1 MAHNSIEKA
10 LLVLSN
16 FENGNQPIGTVEL
29 AERLGLNKTTVS
41 RIVNTLKRH
50 NFLEQ
55 NPRTRQY
62 GLGPKIATLG
72 KAIIQSLE
80 GQISIIAQ
88 SYCDRLRD
96 QVAET
101 VHLEVL
107 SGSQFYLSYAVR
119 GPNPVSVAIDVGD
132 RVYCNVHA
140 GAKAITAFSHPEQ
153 IDFFLNNHIAE
164 YTTNSVTDK
173 AKLRDIYRQI
183 SVQGYSIDDGEYDV
197 NIYAIGAPV
206 FDHNNQA
213 VAAVVIVAP
222 YMRKNELEKDHV
234 IGLLKEAAA
243 LISGR
248 LHGTKDYQ
256 QICNIHR
263 TSAMS

>member
-1 MAHNSIEKA
+1 MEHNSIEKA
-10 LLVLSN
+10 LLVLAN

-29 AERLGLNKTTVS
+29 ANRLGLNKTTVS
-41 RIVNTLKRH
+41 RIVNMLKRH
-50 NFLEQ
+50 DFLEQ

-62 GLGPKIATLG
+62 ALGPKIATLG

-96 QVAET
+96 QVTET

-107 SGSQFYLSYAVR
+107 SGNQFYLSYAVR

-140 GAKAITAFSHPEQ
+140 GAKAIAAFSYPE
-153 IDFFLNNHIAE
+153 IVDTLLNIRLPV
-164 YTTNSVTDK
+164 YTPNSVTDK
-173 AKLRDIYRQI
+173 MKLHDLYGEIRE
-183 SVQGYSIDDGEYDV
+183 QGYSIDDGEYDV
-197 NIYAIGAPV
+197 NIYAIGAPI

-222 YMRKNELEKDHV
+222 YMRKRELEKDHV
-234 IGLLKEAAA
+234 IGLLKETAT
-243 LISGR
+243 LITSR
-248 LHGTKDYQ
+248 LHGTKNYQ
-256 QICNIHR
+256 QICDSHR
-263 TSAMS
+263 ASTGR

>member
-1 MAHNSIEKA
+1 MEHNSIEKA

-16 FENGNQPIGTVEL
+16 FEDGNRPIGTVEL
-29 AERLGLNKTTVS
+29 AQRLGLNKTTVS

-50 NFLEQ
+50 HFLEQ

-80 GQISIIAQ
+80 GQISMIAQ

-107 SGSQFYLSYAVR
+107 SGNQFYLSYAVR

-140 GAKAITAFSHPEQ
+140 GAKAITAFSYPEQ
-153 IDFFLNNHIAE
+153 VDYFLNNHKAA
-164 YTTNSVTDK
+164 YTSKSITDK
-173 AKLRDIYRQI
+173 TKLRELYVKI
-183 SVQGYSIDDGEYDV
+183 SEQGYSIDDGEYDE
-197 NIYAIGAPV
+197 NIYAIGAPI

-234 IGLLKEAAA
+234 IGLLKEAAT

-248 LHGTKDYQ
+248 LLGTKDYQ
-256 QICNIHR
+256 QICNLHR
-263 TSAMS
+263 ASTGS

>member
-1 MAHNSIEKA
+1 MEHNAIEKA

-50 NFLEQ
+50 NYLEQ
-55 NPRTRQY
+55 DPRTRQY

-72 KAIIQSLE
+72 KAIIQSLD
-80 GQISIIAQ
+80 GQISIMAQ
-88 SYCDRLRD
+88 PYCDRLRD

-107 SGSQFYLSYAVR
+107 SGNHFYLSYAVR
-119 GPNPVSVAIDVGD
+119 GPNPVSVAINVGD

-140 GAKAITAFSHPEQ
+140 GAKAITAFSDPEQ
-153 IDFFLNNHIAE
+153 FDAYLKNHLAV
-164 YTTNSVTDK
+164 YTPKSVTDT
-173 AKLRDIYRQI
+173 AKLIEMYGKIRER
-183 SVQGYSIDDGEYDV
+183 GYSIDDGEYDN
-197 NIYAIGAPV
+197 NIYAIGAPI
-206 FDHNNQA
+206 FDHNNRA

-222 YMRKNELEKDHV
+222 YMRKKELERAHIV
-234 IGLLKEAAA
+234 RFLKEAAT

-248 LHGTKDYQ
+248 LLCQKDYQ
-256 QICNIHR
+256 EICNSR
-263 TSAMS
+263 LAKANA